1 MYVFKICRSLEIS
14 GLSWLTGIL
23 THTEPYLPSLIWLI
37 GAAGFTGMTTAV
49 ALLSDALGL
58 LTAHLYV
65 CYVISAT
72 VFSHQLS
79 LAGSLWNLFRGQSRL
94 VSSML

>member
-1 MYVFKICRSLEIS
+1 
-14 GLSWLTGIL
+14 
-23 THTEPYLPSLIWLI
+23 
-37 GAAGFTGMTTAV
+37 MTTIV
-49 ALLSDALGL
+49 SLLSDALSL

-79 LAGSLWNLFRGQSRL
+79 LAGSLWNLFRGEFPPAYYLIEHARETECVSRQRDL
-94 VSSML
+94 G